1 MSNGRVDVVSSKLES
16 VYKRGVGGCQGGC
29 RQRAATTQNKG
40 ALRMKLGVGV
50 LRRAGVAVLLV
61 GGVLLGVL
69 AGSLATAHPAA
80 AQQIVVEGNRRVEA
94 STIQSYFRLGP
105 GERLDEIKINSA
117 YKALIDTGLFQDVQ
131 IRRAGNQIIVT
142 LVEAPVINRVA
153 FEGNKRVKDEQLT
166 PEIQSKA
173 RGTFSRAAVQADV
186 QRILEI
192 YRAAGRYDITVDP
205 KIIELPN
212 NRVDL
217 VFEITEGPKT
227 TVKHIVFVGNNAFSD
242 RRLKDVIK
250 TAETGILSFLKNN
263 DLYDRDRLEAD
274 RELLRRFYLKNG
286 YADVRVS
293 SSLAEYDPARHGFV
307 VTFTIEEGDLYRFGA
322 VEVLSNVA
330 DINAGALR
338 ARLRMRSG
346 AVYNAEQVEKTV
358 EDMTVEMSKL
368 GYAFAQVRPRG
379 DRDFAAH
386 IINVTFV
393 VEQGARAYIE
403 RINIRGNTRTR
414 DYVIRR
420 EFEIA
425 EGDAYNRVLID
436 RAERRLKNLN
446 YFKVVRITNEPGSAP
461 DRVVV
466 NVDVEEQSTGD
477 FSIAGGYSTAQGF
490 LAEVSV
496 AERNLLGTGQFAK
509 AAVQYGQFARGID
522 LSYADPY
529 FLDYRF
535 LLGVDLFAKQTLQ
548 NTYQSYESR
557 MIGGGLR
564 TGLALREDLGLTL
577 RYSAYEQKIT
587 LPGSFNNCNDINPD
601 FITSF
606 PTPDKVTDGTFPV
619 PPNAVL
625 ANCFVDGEASLAI
638 KTSALQGNVWTSL
651 VGYNLV
657 FNTLDNNKAP
667 TSGLIAELRQDF
679 AGLGGDVSFLRTT
692 TDWRYYYE
700 VYSDIVLMLRA
711 QGGNVMGF
719 GHQSVTNPA
728 SGVTLTD
735 LPGLRMLDQFFM
747 GPNLVR
753 GFAYSGI
760 GPRDLTPGTNFDAL
774 GGTMYWGATAEVQF
788 PIPGVPKDLGVRL
801 AVFSDAGSLWN
812 YAGPTQAQLQTL
824 FLGQTIIPSDDS
836 MHIRASV
843 GAGILWDS
851 PFGPLRLDYA
861 KAFMKEDCAPVS
873 VVGGPQCDKLQA
885 IRFGGGTKF

>member
-1 MSNGRVDVVSSKLES
+1 
-16 VYKRGVGGCQGGC
+16 
-29 RQRAATTQNKG
+29 
-40 ALRMKLGVGV
+40 MKLWAGV
-50 LRRAGVAVLLV
+50 LRRVSVAVLVL
-61 GGVLLGVL
+61 GGIVFSTMVVAVAT
-69 AGSLATAHPAA
+69 AGSAA
-80 AQQIVVEGNRRVEA
+80 AQQIVVQGNRRVEA

-105 GERLDEIKINSA
+105 GERLDDFKIDSA
-117 YKALIDTGLFQDVQ
+117 YKALLNTGLFQDVQ
-131 IRRAGNQIIVT
+131 IRRAGNQIIVIV
-142 LVEAPVINRVA
+142 VEAAVINRVA
-153 FEGNKRVKDEQLT
+153 FEGNRRLKDEQLST
-166 PEIQSKA
+166 EVQSKP
-173 RGTFSRAAVQADV
+173 RGTFSRATVQADV

-192 YRAAGRYDITVDP
+192 YRAAGRYDIRVEP

-227 TVKHIVFVGNNAFSD
+227 TVKNIVFVGNKAFSD

-250 TAETGILSFLKNN
+250 TAETGILSFLKSN
-263 DLYDRDRLEAD
+263 DLYDRDRIEAD

-286 YADVRVS
+286 FADVRIVS
-293 SSLAEYDPARHGFV
+293 SIAEYDPERRGFV
-307 VTFTIEEGDLYRFGA
+307 VTFSIDEGDVYRFGT
-322 VEVLSNVA
+322 VDILSNVQ
-330 DINAGALR
+330 DVDPGALR

-358 EDMTVEMSKL
+358 EDMTVEMSKR

-379 DRDFAAH
+379 DRDLAAR

-403 RINIRGNTRTR
+403 RINIRGNTRTQER
-414 DYVIRR
+414 VIRR
-420 EFEIA
+420 EFELA

-446 YFKVVRITNEPGSAP
+446 FFKTVRISNEPGSAP

-477 FSIAGGYSTAQGF
+477 FSVAGGFSTAQGW

-509 AAVQYGQFARGID
+509 AAVQYGQYTRGFEF
-522 LSYADPY
+522 SYAEPY
-529 FLDYRF
+529 FLDYR
-535 LLGVDLFAKQTLQ
+535 LLAGVDFFYKQTLQ
-548 NTYQSYESR
+548 NNYQSYESKTV
-557 MIGGGLR
+557 GAGLR
-564 TGLALREDLGLTL
+564 VGLPLREDLSITL
-577 RYSAYEQKIT
+577 RYSAYQQEIT
-587 LPGSFNNCNDINPD
+587 LPDQFNNCNNVNPD
-601 FITSF
+601 FVTSF
-606 PTPDKVTDGTFPV
+606 PTPDAVGTTPATT
-619 PPNAVL
+619 PPLGFNGL
-625 ANCFVDGEASLAI
+625 ANCFLDGEASLAI
-638 KTSALQGNVWTSL
+638 KQSVLQGEVWTSL

-657 FNTLDNNKAP
+657 FNTLDSNKAP
-667 TSGLIAELRQDF
+667 TSGLLGELRQDF
-679 AGLGGDVSFLRTT
+679 AGLGGDVHFLRTS

-711 QGGNVMGF
+711 QGGHIVGF
-719 GHQSVTNPA
+719 GNQSVTNPA
-728 SGVTLTD
+728 SGVTVSN

-753 GFAYSGI
+753 GFASSGI

-812 YAGPTQAQLQTL
+812 YGGPTQAQLQTL
-824 FLGQTIIPSDDS
+824 FLGQTITPSDDS
-836 MHIRASV
+836 MHVRASV

-861 KAFMKEDCAPVS
+861 RAFLKEDCGPFVT
-873 VVGGPQCDKLQA
+873 GGPQCDKIQA